1 MTQSLNEVKQ
11 SAAESVQKV
20 KERLGLK
27 EKEDPLVRPGSGKNN
42 LDRPAGGAGT
52 GGGASPRQEGI
63 KAIQDENA
71 ELHKAVRE
79 WEGDTVGIWEGGRKV
94 IRRGQGQESAECTSG

>member
-1 MTQSLNEVKQ
+1 MTQSLNEVRQ

-27 EKEDPLVRPGSGKNN
+27 EKEEPLVTPGNS
-42 LDRPAGGAGT
+42 LDRPAGGAGAGA
-52 GGGASPRQEGI
+52 GGGASPKPEGI

-79 WEGDTVGIWEGGRKV
+79 GGRE
-94 IRRGQGQESAECTSG
+94 REW